1 MVESWPIHHVP
12 AGEQTRAQ
20 TYVCHRQVSRS
31 GGDKILND
39 TRPLRRDKTCSE
51 RKKSKREIRCG
62 SHGRDSYLIAK
73 LQPIKGQGR
82 TDRKGRWG
90 SRQTGGKDDQESRR
104 REAHAPEAGASAME
118 RSGCCALGK
127 RWLPGGTSTGHRG
140 QLGGLELL
148 GWSSWRRHGQDGVP
162 PPVGAGR
169 VQ

>member
-1 MVESWPIHHVP
+1 VLSWMAIYSKKIGNGRTARLRAALAP
-12 AGEQTRAQ
+12 A
-20 TYVCHRQVSRS
+20 YIYSCI
-31 GGDKILND
+31 D
-39 TRPLRRDKTCSE
+39 
-51 RKKSKREIRCG
+51 KREGGEI
-62 SHGRDSYLIAK
+62 
-73 LQPIKGQGR
+73 
-82 TDRKGRWG
+82 G